1 MDRTD
6 LEAICSLARGA
17 KMNRRLL
24 LGATGAG
31 FGVALTGRM
40 GALAQDGGTVTVYS
54 GRNEALI
61 GPLLSRFQESSG
73 IAVDV
78 RYGGTAEMAATILE
92 EGSNS
97 PADVF
102 LSQDAGALGAI
113 QAEGLFTSLPEAIL
127 ERVDARFHSD
137 EGMWVGLTG
146 RARVAVFNTDE
157 LTDSD
162 LPASVEDFTDESWRG
177 RIGWAP
183 SNASFQSFITA
194 FRVLQ
199 GDDATKEWLE
209 AMVANDVVTF
219 EGNGAIVSAVADGE
233 LSAGLVNHYYL
244 YALQKEANDSLP
256 IANHYFAADDVGSL
270 VNISG
275 IGILG
280 TAPNPAGAEQLVEFL
295 VGEEAQTYFAEQTSE
310 YPMIDGVAPIADL
323 VPLSELGSPEIDLS
337 DLADLEGT
345 LSMLTELGIL

>member
-1 MDRTD
+1 MNRTG
-6 LEAICSLARGA
+6 LEEICSLARGA

-24 LGATGAG
+24 MGATVVG
-31 FGVALTGRM
+31 FGAAVNGRV
-40 GALAQDGGTVTVYS
+40 GAMAQDGGTITVYS

-61 GPLLSRFQESSG
+61 GPLLAQFQDRTG
-73 IAVDV
+73 ITLDV
-78 RYGGTAEMAATILE
+78 RYGGTSEMAATILE

-113 QAEGLFTSLPEAIL
+113 QAEGRFALLPDMIL
-127 ERVDARFHSD
+127 ERVDARFRSD
-137 EGMWVGLTG
+137 DGMWVGLTG
-146 RARVAVFNTDE
+146 RARVAVFNTDD
-157 LTDSD
+157 LSDND
-162 LPASVEDFTDESWRG
+162 LPASVEGFTDESWRG

-183 SNASFQSFITA
+183 SNASFQSFVTA

-199 GDDATKEWLE
+199 GDDAAREWLE
-209 AMVANDVVTF
+209 AMVANDAVVF
-219 EGNGAIVSAVADGE
+219 EGNGPIVRAVADGE

-244 YALQKEANDSLP
+244 YALQKEENDSLP
-256 IANHYFAADDVGSL
+256 IANHFFAPDDVGSL

-280 TAPNPAGAEQLVEFL
+280 TAPNSDGAEQLVEFL
-295 VGEEAQTYFAEQTSE
+295 LGEEAQTYFADETSE
-310 YPMIDGVAPIADL
+310 YPMIEGVAPIADL

-337 DLADLEGT
+337 ELSDLEST
-345 LSMLTELGIL
+345 LSLLTELSIL